1 MTARLWWQARWQ
13 AWWAARHP
21 PRDDQLLT
29 QRNLYILPSRAG
41 LAFCATLLLLLLASI
56 NDQLSLGYLLTF
68 LLAGAGLV
76 SMQSTHANLRGLR
89 LDLKAPPPVHAG
101 QALSLDIRLH
111 NDGAARYGVGLR
123 ASGTELAHVDVPA
136 QGHALLQLQ
145 LPQPQRGHLQ
155 LPRLRIESRFPL
167 GLFGAWSFWQPAAR
181 AWVYP
186 APEADAPA
194 APPGEADQ
202 PQGPGQPGQGEADGL
217 RPYRRGDTPRQILWR
232 KSALALQQPEAGLPL
247 LVREDG
253 AGRASPQWLD
263 LAATR
268 GLPFEQ
274 RLSRLTAWV
283 LRAEAG
289 GRPYGLRLG
298 GQALAPALGPEHLQ
312 ACLQALALA
321 REDGS

>member
-1 MTARLWWQARWQ
+1 MRSWWHTRWQ

-21 PRDDQLLT
+21 ARDDQLLT

-41 LAFCATLLLLLLASI
+41 LAFGATLLILLVASI

-76 SMQSTHANLRGLR
+76 SMHTTHANLRGLR
-89 LDLKAPPPVHAG
+89 LDLKAPAPVHVG

-111 NDGAARYGVGLR
+111 NPGAARYGVGLR
-123 ASGTELAHVDVPA
+123 GPDTELAHVDVPA
-136 QGHALLQLQ
+136 QGHAQLQLQ
-145 LPQPQRGHLQ
+145 LPQPRRGHLP
-155 LPRLRIESRFPL
+155 LPRLRVESRFPL

-186 APEADAPA
+186 APETDAPPP
-194 APPGEADQ
+194 PPGEAD
-202 PQGPGQPGQGEADGL
+202 PSQGQGLPGQGEADGL
-217 RPYRRGDTPRQILWR
+217 RPYRRGDTPRQIVWR

-274 RLSRLTAWV
+274 GLSRLCAW
-283 LRAEAG
+283 LLQAEAQ

-298 GQALAPALGPEHLQ
+298 TLALPPAVGPEHLHQ
-312 ACLQALALA
+312 CLQALALA
-321 REDGS
+321 EEGRP